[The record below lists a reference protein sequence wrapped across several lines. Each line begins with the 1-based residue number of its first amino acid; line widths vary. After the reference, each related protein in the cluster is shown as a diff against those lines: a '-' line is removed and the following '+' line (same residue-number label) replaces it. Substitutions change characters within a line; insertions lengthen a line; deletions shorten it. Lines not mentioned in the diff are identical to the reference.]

1 MSHLEKILLL
11 IVILF
16 IIGPIILY
24 LYKICYK
31 YFIPGLDLIER
42 YGKGSWVVITGAS
55 RGQGK
60 YLAYEFAERHF
71 NLILIGSER
80 THKTASY
87 IRKTYNVKVIVII
100 RDFSDSLTDE
110 KWWTKIEK
118 IFNKYDISVLVNNVG
133 QRTANFPSHLQAD
146 KDIRGSLITG
156 TYPQIR
162 LTNLAIKHMI
172 KRNKKKPNYKSG
184 IIFNTAQCIH
194 QTFLFSQYSQTG
206 EINVPYLSVYEGANA
221 FGYYHANSLI
231 KEYSELHPYIDMLN
245 IMPGAVITENT
256 EFLKETPFSIDVNTF
271 AKNIIKLLGNWHG
284 ATCAYW
290 MHDISGLLIGIYP
303 WMKDNILKKVGL
315 NLDKNIKRN

>member
-1 MSHLEKILLL
+1 MTNLEKILLL
-11 IVILF
+11 IIIVF
-16 IIGPIILY
+16 IIGPIILFIY
-24 LYKICYK
+24 NIGYK
-31 YFIPGLDLIER
+31 YFVPPLDLTER

-60 YLAYEFAERHF
+60 YLACEFAEKHF

-80 THKTASY
+80 THDTAAY
-87 IRKTYNVKVIVII
+87 IKKTYNIKVIVII
-100 RDFSDSLTDE
+100 RDFSNSLTDK
-110 KWWTKIEK
+110 KWWNTIET

-133 QRTANFPSHLQAD
+133 QRTANNPSHLQKD

-156 TYPQIR
+156 TYPQIK

-172 KRNKKKPNYKSG
+172 KRYKLKPNYKCG

-194 QTFLFSQYSQTG
+194 QTFLFSQYCQTG
-206 EINVPYLSVYEGANA
+206 EINVPYLSVYEGSNA
-221 FGYYHANSLI
+221 FGYYHANSII
-231 KEYSELHPYIDMLN
+231 KEYSELYPYIDMLN

-256 EFLKETPFSIDVNTF
+256 EYLKDTLFSVDVKIF

-290 MHDISGLLIGIYP
+290 KHDISSLLIGVYP
-303 WMKDNILKKVGL
+303 WIKYKILKKVGL
-315 NLDKNIKRN
+315 NLDKNIKKS